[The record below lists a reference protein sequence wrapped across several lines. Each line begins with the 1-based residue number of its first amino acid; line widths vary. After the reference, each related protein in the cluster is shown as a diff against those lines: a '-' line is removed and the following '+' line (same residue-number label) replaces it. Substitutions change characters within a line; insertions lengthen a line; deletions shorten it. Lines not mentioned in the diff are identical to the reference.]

1 MLWEHLGMSFG
12 DVIIVLLGLYFV
24 IKHGVKNGIKQYFQ
38 EKEKEQEE
46 QMKKQLSDY
55 NKEDNIET

>member
-1 MLWEHLGMSFG
+1 MLWEDLGMSFG
-12 DVIIVLLGLYFV
+12 DAIIVLLALYFI

-38 EKEKEQEE
+38 EKEQEE